1 MEDERKQGPAKQA
14 PSKQGRGNFAQ
25 DRERAAEAGRKG
37 GQASNRGGTNK
48 GNFANDRERAREA
61 GRKGGRR

>member
-37 GQASNRGGTNK
+37 GESAQTNRSNGGGASD
-48 GNFANDRERAREA
+48 AQ
-61 GRKGGRR
+61 

>member
-1 MEDERKQGPAKQA
+1 MADER
-14 PSKQGRGNFAQ
+14 KQGRGNFAQ

-61 GRKGGRR
+61 GRKGGER